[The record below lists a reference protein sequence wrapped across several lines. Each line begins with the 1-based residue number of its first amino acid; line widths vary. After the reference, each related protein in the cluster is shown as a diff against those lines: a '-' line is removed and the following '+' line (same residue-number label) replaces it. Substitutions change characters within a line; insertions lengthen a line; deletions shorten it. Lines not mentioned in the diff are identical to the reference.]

1 MPIYKSITRP
11 LATLLAIGFAIAG
24 TCAFAA
30 TNDKVVATVNGS
42 NITASTLMRYEQRRG
57 MPQNGDKL
65 QQRQAMLNELINLE
79 LIYQDAK
86 KIGIDK
92 TDDFKSQLE
101 NAKKSIMANIML
113 RQHAETSAIS
123 DAELKK
129 EYDKHKK
136 DMVKTEY
143 NARHI
148 LLEKEAD
155 AKAVIAELNK
165 GGDFAELA
173 KKKSTGPSASQGGDL
188 GWFTATEMLK
198 PFAEAVA
205 KLKNGEYTKTPVHTK
220 YGWHVIL
227 RQNTREVE
235 APPFAAMKQ
244 QIRQRMQ
251 NKPVQD
257 YIAGLRKDAKVK
269 IEN

>member
-1 MPIYKSITRP
+1 MPTYKSITLP
-11 LATLLAIGFAIAG
+11 LAALLALGFAIASS
-24 TCAFAA
+24 AFAA

-42 NITASTLMRYEQRRG
+42 NITESTLMRYEKHRRL
-57 MPQNGDKL
+57 PPNGNKL

-92 TDDFKSQLE
+92 TDEYKSQVE

-113 RQHAETSAIS
+113 QQHAETSAIS

-129 EYDKHKK
+129 EYDKRKK

-148 LLEKEAD
+148 LLKKEAD

-165 GGDFAELA
+165 GADFAELA

-188 GWFTATEMLK
+188 GWFTASEMVK
-198 PFAEAVA
+198 PFADAVA

-220 YGWHVIL
+220 FGWHVIL
-227 RQNTREVE
+227 RENTREVE
-235 APPFAAMKQ
+235 PPPFAAMKQ
-244 QIRQRMQ
+244 QLRQRMQ
-251 NKPVQD
+251 SKLVQD
-257 YIAGLRKDAKVK
+257 YIAGLHKDAKIN
-269 IEN
+269 IEK